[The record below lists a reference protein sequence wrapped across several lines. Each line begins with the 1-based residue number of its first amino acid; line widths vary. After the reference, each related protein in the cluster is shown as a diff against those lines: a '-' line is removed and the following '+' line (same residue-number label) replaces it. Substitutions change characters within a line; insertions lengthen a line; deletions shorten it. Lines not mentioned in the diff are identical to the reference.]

1 MIKYVLPYYRVFH
14 IIPATSILVML
25 YSYQYEYKNLKR
37 TSNKLLTMTETFSS
51 EPVIRAYW
59 LFVTSFCTTVYSG
72 FGPAEFEIFFEKNLR
87 KTPISK
93 ILYNIFQVSNFSW
106 PIALN
111 AVIFGMAGNY
121 PASENSISTRMSN
134 VHIGFLTLF
143 LVLFLLKSLSFSA
156 LIYHCDPKLQKETGL
171 SLKIFCNAV
180 LLICCPIMGYCI
192 IFECPED
199 TMLQDIFCVTEYIVM
214 FTIMV
219 FNAEVFRGFHLCEN
233 LKKSCD

>member
-1 MIKYVLPYYRVFH
+1 
-14 IIPATSILVML
+14 
-25 YSYQYEYKNLKR
+25 
-37 TSNKLLTMTETFSS
+37 MTETFSS

-72 FGPAEFEIFFEKNLR
+72 FGPAEFESFFEKNLT
-87 KTPISK
+87 KTPVCRT
-93 ILYNIFQVSNFSW
+93 LYNIFQISNFFW

-121 PASENSISTRMSN
+121 PANELTISTRMSN
-134 VHIGFLTLF
+134 VHISFLTAF

-156 LIYHCDPKLQKETGL
+156 LISQCNTKLQKETGI
-171 SLKIFCNAV
+171 SFKIFCNVV
-180 LLICCPIMGYCI
+180 LIICCPIMGYCI
-192 IFECPED
+192 LFESEED

-219 FNAEVFRGFHLCEN
+219 FNAEVFRGFHLCV
-233 LKKSCD
+233 KFKISRD